1 MNPKYPIYI
10 VTKGRFESR
19 LTIKEL
25 QRINVPFRVV
35 IEPQEYEQYATI
47 LPEAQ
52 LLTLPFHDLG
62 QGSIPARN
70 WIWEHA
76 ISEGHERHW
85 ILDDNLRYVFRLYR
99 NERLYMGDGTGF
111 RVIEDFSDR
120 YTNVMLSGMQ
130 YKMFAPRT
138 QKRPPFLLNTR
149 IYSCILI
156 NHKLDLRWRGIYNED
171 TDLSLRV
178 LKQGYCTVLFYAFLV
193 DKIATMLMK
202 GGNTDELYHGDGRLK
217 MAQSL
222 QQQHPDCVTITYRWG
237 RWQHLVDYSRFKHNK
252 LVLKPGIKLQ
262 DKVDEYGLKFVT
274 DQPVE

>member
-10 VTKGRFESR
+10 VSKGRWERR
-19 LTIKEL
+19 LTIKNL
-25 QRINVPFRVV
+25 THMNVPFRVV
-35 IEPQEYEQYATI
+35 IEPQEFEQYAAVI
-47 LPEAQ
+47 PESQ
-52 LLTLPFHDLG
+52 LLVLPFSNLG

-85 ILDDNLRYVFRLYR
+85 ILDDNISEFHRL
-99 NERLYMGDGTGF
+99 NQNKRLYMGDGTGF

-120 YTNVMLSGMQ
+120 YTNVMLSGMH
-130 YKMFAPRT
+130 YKTFAPAS
-138 QKRPPFLLNTR
+138 QKRPPYLLNRR

-156 NHKLDLRWRGIYNED
+156 NHRLDLRWRGVYNED

-202 GGNTDELYHGDGRLK
+202 GGNTDELYKDDGRLK

-222 QQQHPDCVTITYRWG
+222 QQQHPDCVRITYRWG

-252 LVLKPGIKLQ
+252 LILKPGLQLQ
-262 DKVDEYGLKFVT
+262 DETDEYGMKLIES
-274 DQPVE
+274 DW